1 MLQLTLI
8 RHGLTEWNSS
18 GKFQGHSDIPLSTQG
33 QAQARALGK
42 RLVKLGNADLVYCS
56 PLRRTVSTA
65 QLALPGREL
74 RLEPRLMEL
83 NFGRFEGKTMAENQQ
98 DAAWAQWMAEPFY
111 TATPGGE
118 SYAELRRRAVAW
130 LNELPDE
137 GHVVAFTHSGTI
149 QMLLSHCLGL
159 EHPRWRKRLFLRPTS
174 ITRILAK
181 EHEVIVE
188 RVNDARHL
196 PNESGDPFDD

>member
-8 RHGLTEWNSS
+8 RHGLTEWNTS
-18 GKFQGHSDIPLSTQG
+18 GKFQGHSDIPLSAQG

-42 RLVKLGNADLVYCS
+42 RLAKLGDIDLIYSS

-83 NFGRFEGKTMAENQQ
+83 NFGQFEGKTMAENQRG
-98 DAAWAQWMAEPFY
+98 AAWAQWMAEPFY
-111 TATPGGE
+111 TPTPGGE

-130 LNELPDE
+130 LNELSE
-137 GHVVAFTHSGTI
+137 GQIVAFTHSGTI

-159 EHPRWRKRLFLRPTS
+159 EHPRWRKRIFLRPTS
-174 ITRILAK
+174 ITRILVK

-188 RVNDARHL
+188 RVNDTRHL

>member
-1 MLQLTLI
+1 M
-8 RHGLTEWNSS
+8 
-18 GKFQGHSDIPLSTQG
+18 
-33 QAQARALGK
+33 LGK
-42 RLVKLGNADLVYCS
+42 RLAKLGHIDLVYSS
-56 PLRRTVSTA
+56 PLQRTVSTA
-65 QLALPGREL
+65 ELALPGREL
-74 RLEPRLMEL
+74 LLEPRLMEL

-98 DAAWAQWMAEPFY
+98 DPAWLQWMAEPFY
-111 TATPGGE
+111 TAAPEGE

-130 LNELPDE
+130 MNELPDE

-159 EHPRWRKRLFLRPTS
+159 EHPRWRKRIALRPTS
-174 ITRILAK
+174 ISRILVK

-188 RVNDARHL
+188 RVNDTRHL

>member
-8 RHGLTEWNSS
+8 RHALTEWNSS

-33 QAQARALGK
+33 QAQARSLGK
-42 RLVKLGNADLVYCS
+42 RLVKLGNVDLIYCS

-83 NFGRFEGKTMAENQQ
+83 NFGQFEGKTMAENQQ
-98 DAAWAQWMAEPFY
+98 DAAWAQWMAEPFN

-130 LNELPDE
+130 MNELPDK

-174 ITRILAK
+174 ITRILVK

-188 RVNDARHL
+188 RVNDTRHL